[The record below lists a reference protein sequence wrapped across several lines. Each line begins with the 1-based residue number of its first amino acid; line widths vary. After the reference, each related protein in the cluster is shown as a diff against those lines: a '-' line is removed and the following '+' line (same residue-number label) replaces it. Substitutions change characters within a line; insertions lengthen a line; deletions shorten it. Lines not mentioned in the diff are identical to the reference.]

1 MSQLVLV
8 FSTVVG
14 FLGVRNIV
22 NRILCVWAAKMSY
35 GLEKWRMGSLP
46 KLANPLHF
54 LNHHEVSGCGT
65 NFVSNTPQK
74 NSILSFEFWVQ
85 GV

>member
-46 KLANPLHF
+46 KLENPLHF

-65 NFVSNTPQK
+65 KRLEHPSKKFY
-74 NSILSFEFWVQ
+74 FETDSELCL
-85 GV
+85 